1 MSVFPTAG
9 SHVYRNAEGEVLGW
23 DGPSSEE
30 LDGPDPDA
38 FYERQQELADN
49 EEEPST
55 AETYARATGSVSATV
70 TYEHVE
76 YDESGNRSVVVDSQE
91 TWQKP

>member
-9 SHVYRNAEGEVLGW
+9 SQVYRNAEGEALGW
-23 DGPSSEE
+23 DGPPSEE
-30 LDGPDPDA
+30 LDGPDPDE
-38 FYERQQELADN
+38 FYER
-49 EEEPST
+49 
-55 AETYARATGSVSATV
+55 AEALEDEQSAAEAYSMATGSVSATV

-76 YDESGNRSVVVDSQE
+76 YDEQGNRSVVVDSQE